1 MSVIELNDVSVTF
14 HEGGR
19 TVEAVKHV
27 NISVEKGE
35 IFGIVGFSGA
45 GKSTLVRTINLLE
58 RPTGGHVII
67 DGNDITALKGGQ
79 LSDLRKNIGFI
90 FQGFNLITNVTVGKN
105 IEFALKAGGYPKA
118 QWPERVRELLAL
130 VGLENKIDSYPSS
143 LSGGQK
149 QRVSIARAL
158 ANKPEILL
166 CDEATSALDLE
177 TTEGILALLQRINRE
192 LGITIVFITHQLDV
206 AKQIFDRVA
215 VMENGVVVEQGN
227 TFDVFSAPKHPTTYA
242 AHNYVFKNHI
252 LPGLGD
258 VLLSELTSEMVGD
271 FLEERRRFGNH
282 RPGSSGLGGE
292 TMRHIH
298 RLLQQCLDQAMRD
311 GLIGDNPARAFHY
324 SKPKKVNADV
334 LTPLEMEDYLDAAE
348 RLGHLPMFMLALTV
362 GLRQGELIALKW
374 NDLKV
379 KDRTLTISEQRSVER
394 RELIEYGSETR
405 TITLASE
412 VVDLLIMEHIKH
424 PNSPLMFMHPATQ
437 RPYSPQ
443 MVRRM
448 HNEII
453 EEAGLD
459 HIRFTD
465 LRHTC
470 AVLSLRNGME
480 AKELARM
487 LGHYRPS
494 ITRQNYEPYLPHK
507 AQNEDL
513 PNEATQDELQQAAN
527 ILDNLLKF

>member
-45 GKSTLVRTINLLE
+45 GKSTLVRTVNLLE
-58 RPTGGHVII
+58 RPTGGHVMI
-67 DGNDITALKGGQ
+67 DGNDITALKGSQ
-79 LSDLRKNIGFI
+79 LSDLRKKIGFI

-177 TTEGILALLQRINRE
+177 TTEGILTLLQRINRE

-227 TFDVFSAPKHPTTYA
+227 TFDVFSAPKHPTTKALVERYLGIAVPPQLVPSLPAGTIVELRYKGDA
-242 AHNYVFKNHI
+242 ALEPLISQVAQDYGVSI
-252 LPGLGD
+252 D
-258 VLLSELTSEMVGD
+258 VLHANVEYFGSQAIGILIVLVSGVGEPLLQADAVAEL
-271 FLEERRRFGNH
+271 
-282 RPGSSGLGGE
+282 LGG
-292 TMRHIH
+292 MHAR
-298 RLLQQCLDQAMRD
+298 
-311 GLIGDNPARAFHY
+311 GLHTCVDTAGNVPWEAFEQVLPVTDLFLY
-324 SKPKKVNADV
+324 DV
-334 LTPLEMEDYLDAAE
+334 KA
-348 RLGHLPMFMLALTV
+348 
-362 GLRQGELIALKW
+362 
-374 NDLKV
+374 
-379 KDRTLTISEQRSVER
+379 
-394 RELIEYGSETR
+394 
-405 TITLASE
+405 
-412 VVDLLIMEHIKH
+412 
-424 PNSPLMFMHPATQ
+424 
-437 RPYSPQ
+437 YSPQ
-443 MVRRM
+443 THRQWTGVGNERILENLRRLAARADIWIRIPFVPGVNTEQIEDIGRFLTQLPRVRRV
-448 HNEII
+448 EI
-453 EEAGLD
+453 LPY
-459 HIRFTD
+459 
-465 LRHTC
+465 HTLG
-470 AVLSLRNGME
+470 AEKS
-480 AKELARM
+480 AELNRVQRQFPVPDAAACETAEQTLRM
-487 LGHYRPS
+487 LG
-494 ITRQNYEPYLPHK
+494 LPVTSGR
-507 AQNEDL
+507 AQKKED
-513 PNEATQDELQQAAN
+513 
-527 ILDNLLKF
+527 KK

>member
-105 IEFALKAGGYPKA
+105 IEFALKAGGYPKS
-118 QWPERVRELLAL
+118 QWSDRIHELLRL

-215 VMENGVVVEQGN
+215 VMENGVVVEQGS
-227 TFDVFSAPKHPTTYA
+227 TFDVFSAPKHPTTKALVERYLGIAVPPQLVPSLPAGTIVELRYKGDA
-242 AHNYVFKNHI
+242 ALEPLISQVAQDYGVSI
-252 LPGLGD
+252 D
-258 VLLSELTSEMVGD
+258 VLHANVEYFGSQAIGILIVLVSGAGEL
-271 FLEERRRFGNH
+271 
-282 RPGSSGLGGE
+282 
-292 TMRHIH
+292 
-298 RLLQQCLDQAMRD
+298 LLQALNTLRTHVFSYRELDRGQ
-311 GLIGDNPARAFHY
+311 L
-324 SKPKKVNADV
+324 VV
-334 LTPLEMEDYLDAAE
+334 AAE
-348 RLGHLPMFMLALTV
+348 DAD
-362 GLRQGELIALKW
+362 
-374 NDLKV
+374 N
-379 KDRTLTISEQRSVER
+379 
-394 RELIEYGSETR
+394 RE
-405 TITLASE
+405 A
-412 VVDLLIMEHIKH
+412 
-424 PNSPLMFMHPATQ
+424 
-437 RPYSPQ
+437 
-443 MVRRM
+443 
-448 HNEII
+448 
-453 EEAGLD
+453 
-459 HIRFTD
+459 
-465 LRHTC
+465 
-470 AVLSLRNGME
+470 
-480 AKELARM
+480 
-487 LGHYRPS
+487 
-494 ITRQNYEPYLPHK
+494 
-507 AQNEDL
+507 
-513 PNEATQDELQQAAN
+513 
-527 ILDNLLKF
+527 

>member
-58 RPTGGHVII
+58 RPTGGHVVI
-67 DGNDITALKGGQ
+67 DGSDITALKGGQ
-79 LSDLRKNIGFI
+79 LRDLRKKIGFI

-118 QWPERVRELLAL
+118 QWSERIRELLAL

-227 TFDVFSAPKHPTTYA
+227 TFDVFSTPKHPTTKALVECYLGIAVPPQLVPSLPAGTIVELRYKGDA
-242 AHNYVFKNHI
+242 ALEPLISRVAQDCCVSI
-252 LPGLGD
+252 D
-258 VLLSELTSEMVGD
+258 VLHANVEY
-271 FLEERRRFGNH
+271 FGSQAI
-282 RPGSSGLGGE
+282 GILIVLVSSAGE
-292 TMRHIH
+292 P
-298 RLLQQCLDQAMRD
+298 LVQA
-311 GLIGDNPARAFHY
+311 LN
-324 SKPKKVNADV
+324 
-334 LTPLEMEDYLDAAE
+334 T
-348 RLGHLPMFMLALTV
+348 
-362 GLRQGELIALKW
+362 LRTH
-374 NDLKV
+374 V
-379 KDRTLTISEQRSVER
+379 FSY
-394 RELIEYGSETR
+394 RELDRGQ
-405 TITLASE
+405 LA
-412 VVDLLIMEHIKH
+412 V
-424 PNSPLMFMHPATQ
+424 AT
-437 RPYSPQ
+437 
-443 MVRRM
+443 
-448 HNEII
+448 
-453 EEAGLD
+453 EAAD
-459 HIRFTD
+459 
-465 LRHTC
+465 
-470 AVLSLRNGME
+470 NQE
-480 AKELARM
+480 A
-487 LGHYRPS
+487 
-494 ITRQNYEPYLPHK
+494 
-507 AQNEDL
+507 
-513 PNEATQDELQQAAN
+513 
-527 ILDNLLKF
+527 